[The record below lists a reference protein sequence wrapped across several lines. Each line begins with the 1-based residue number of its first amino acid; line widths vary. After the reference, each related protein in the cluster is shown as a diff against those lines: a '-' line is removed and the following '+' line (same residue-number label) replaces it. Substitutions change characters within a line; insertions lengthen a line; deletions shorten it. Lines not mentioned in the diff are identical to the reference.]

1 MGGVIYNLPMRPLRL
16 REDKELIQDHTASER
31 QSQTQNTGRD
41 HLDLCQTVS
50 REFQPPTKEA
60 KNRGQSLPADFE
72 K

>member
-16 REDKELIQDHTASER
+16 RVGKELIQDHTASEW

-50 REFQPPTKEA
+50 GEF
-60 KNRGQSLPADFE
+60 
-72 K
+72 